1 MYEHALIIGKFYP
14 PHLGHHAMVRYA
26 AGLARR
32 VTVVVMSSAF
42 ESIPLVERVSWM
54 TESHEKDL
62 SVTVTGIVCDAPID
76 HTSRAVW
83 AAQVACMKAAVD
95 QVTDVAVDAV
105 VSSES
110 YGDELSRW
118 FDATH
123 VPFDPDRAFFPVSGT
138 SCRHDLAAS
147 WDLVDAPARAG
158 STTRIV
164 VLGAES
170 TGTTTISVGLTQHFR
185 ARGGVWARTG
195 LVEEFGRQDTLDKL
209 DNARRTR
216 PEADVNDIVWTG
228 EDFGRI
234 ARTQQALEDD
244 AARTGSPILIC
255 DTDAFAT
262 TVWERR
268 YLGPGSAH
276 AEQES
281 VDRHAVYLLTDHV
294 DVPFV
299 QDGIRDGESIRADMT
314 GWFIDA
320 LTRSG
325 RSWVMLTGSADDR
338 IALAVRVAEQ
348 ELRRRT
354 TFTDPLGVE

>member
-1 MYEHALIIGKFYP
+1 MYEHALVIGKFYP
-14 PHLGHHAMVRYA
+14 PHLGHHALVRFA
-26 AGLARR
+26 ATRARR

-42 ESIPLVERVSWM
+42 ESIPLDERVSWM

-62 SVTVTGIVCDAPID
+62 AVTVTGVVCDAPID

-83 AAQVACMKAAVD
+83 AAQVACMRAAVD
-95 QVTDVAVDAV
+95 QVTEIPVDAV

-118 FDATH
+118 FDAAH
-123 VPFDPDRAFFPVSGT
+123 VPFDADRAYFPVSGT
-138 SCRHDLAAS
+138 SCRADLAAS
-147 WDLVDAPARAG
+147 WDLLDAPARAG

-170 TGTTTISVGLTQHFR
+170 TGTTTISAALTQHFR
-185 ARGGVWARTG
+185 ARGGVWTRTG

-209 DNARRTR
+209 DDARRTR
-216 PEADVNDIVWTG
+216 PEAEMNDIIWTG

-234 ARTQQALEDD
+234 ARTQQANEDD

-268 YLGPGSAH
+268 YLGTDS
-276 AEQES
+276 S
-281 VDRHAVYLLTDHV
+281 HAVHELTNRRALYLLTDHV

-299 QDGIRDGESIRADMT
+299 QDGIRDGEAIRADMT
-314 GWFIDA
+314 GWFVDA

-325 RSWVMLTGSADDR
+325 RSWVMLTGSLDER
-338 IALAVRVAEQ
+338 TALAVRVAEQ

-354 TFTDPLGVE
+354 TFTDPLGVA